1 MKVKFKRLSP
11 LAKLPSRQHAY
22 DAGYDVI
29 SIEEKVI
36 PAGKWALVRTGLA
49 VELPEEM
56 ELQVRSRSGLALK
69 QGVFCLNAP
78 GTVDAGYRN
87 EIGVI
92 LANLGDSDFFIHP
105 GDRIAQFI
113 FQTPKHPDILE
124 VEELSKSDRGLGGFG
139 STGLK

>member
-1 MKVKFKRLSP
+1 MKVKFRRLSP
-11 LAKLPSRQHAY
+11 HAMLPSQQHSY
-22 DAGYDVI
+22 DAGYDVT
-29 SIEEKVI
+29 SIEEKTI

-69 QGVFCLNAP
+69 HGIFCLNAP

-92 LANLGDSDFFIHP
+92 LANFGDSDFAIHP

-113 FQTPKHPDILE
+113 FQAPKHPEILE
-124 VEELSKSDRGLGGFG
+124 VEKLSKSDRGLGGFG

>member
-11 LAKLPSRQHAY
+11 HAIIPSQQHAY
-22 DAGYDVI
+22 DAGYDVTSVEDKI
-29 SIEEKVI
+29 I
-36 PAGKWALVRTGLA
+36 PAGKWALIKTGLA
-49 VELPEEM
+49 VELPVEM
-56 ELQVRSRSGLALK
+56 ELQVRSRSGLAFK
-69 QGVFCLNAP
+69 KGVFCLNAP

-92 LANLGDSDFFIHP
+92 LANFGEEDFQINV

-113 FQTPKHPDILE
+113 FQTPKHPDISE
-124 VEELSKSDRGLGGFG
+124 VEELGESDRGLGGFG